1 MQIWSD
7 AGQGCWASVPARM
20 ESDVAATFDVG
31 QDFNSRLRNAI
42 LALIKESQETRKG
55 VEDVKDSQ
63 EKVGREQES
72 LKMALE
78 KEKEERLDKMAVLED
93 RLEREKKAREE
104 DVGKL
109 GEGQAS
115 EREERKNEAAAL
127 EEKINGKMEGVEDR
141 VGEAKT
147 MFQAEMQAGKEKMDS
162 IAKEAGDE
170 NKARKAEIAELKRQ
184 GDAEKEVM
192 EKERQEM
199 KLRVAEAEEKQKQSE
214 EYIEAK
220 AEEREKDCVERLENL
235 RRKMEREN
243 RFLKLLVS
251 RTSCV
256 YFDAYRWFPY

>member
-1 MQIWSD
+1 
-7 AGQGCWASVPARM
+7 
-20 ESDVAATFDVG
+20 
-31 QDFNSRLRNAI
+31 
-42 LALIKESQETRKG
+42 
-55 VEDVKDSQ
+55 
-63 EKVGREQES
+63 
-72 LKMALE
+72 
-78 KEKEERLDKMAVLED
+78 
-93 RLEREKKAREE
+93 
-104 DVGKL
+104 
-109 GEGQAS
+109 
-115 EREERKNEAAAL
+115 
-127 EEKINGKMEGVEDR
+127 
-141 VGEAKT
+141 
-147 MFQAEMQAGKEKMDS
+147 MQAGKEKMDS